1 MRRIKK
7 NQMDINLWR
16 IEPVLQK
23 ILTQECSK
31 QGFQPYITA
40 GLRIHESV
48 SMGEVWVLPI

>member
-1 MRRIKK
+1 
-7 NQMDINLWR
+7 MDINLWK

-40 GLRIHESV
+40 G
-48 SMGEVWVLPI
+48 PI